1 MINKEILKEIIVEQK
16 KLFLNVK
23 NSYKRQV
30 LSSDS
35 FNTKILKTKEII
47 IITGARRCG
56 KSYLMKLIWQKIK
69 KEQKINDKQYLCFNF
84 EDERLINFNSNDFNT
99 VIESY
104 LELSQPDTKKMIY
117 LFFDEIQNI
126 PNWDKFLNRL
136 RENKKYKI
144 FVSGSNATLLSKEIS
159 SKLTGRN
166 IPITLHPFSFKEYVW
181 VKMPQFQENDIYDQE
196 KRIKIK
202 RIFGEYLKNG
212 GFPEIIRTG
221 YRPLLQEY
229 FKNIIYRD
237 IVLRYRIRHEA
248 SLREI
253 TNFLLTN
260 TGTAL
265 SFEEISKMTK
275 ISNLTTIKNYL
286 KYLEDSFL
294 FSIIPV
300 YDYSIKKQIY
310 NPDKTYICD
319 LGIYAELGFKFSQ
332 NAGKILE
339 NFVFNEL
346 QIKHHKIYYGPKIE
360 KNGEIDFVIT
370 EKNKITKLIQVCFN
384 LSDLKT
390 QDRET
395 TALLNTMKHYKLKQ
409 GTIFTN
415 DTERE
420 KEYPEGKISFIPAW
434 KHFLK

>member
-16 KLFLNVK
+16 KLFLNVQ
-23 NSYKRQV
+23 NSYKRQI
-30 LSSDS
+30 LSSDD
-35 FNTKILKTKEII
+35 FINKTLKTREII
-47 IITGARRCG
+47 IITGVRRCG
-56 KSYLMKLIWQKIK
+56 KSYLMKLIWKKIK
-69 KEQKINDKQYLCFNF
+69 KDKKIKEKQCLCFNF
-84 EDERLINFNSNDFNT
+84 EDERLINFSSDDFNT

-104 LELSQPDTKKMIY
+104 LELLEPDTKETIY
-117 LFFDEIQNI
+117 FFFDEIQNVQ
-126 PNWDKFLNRL
+126 NWDKFLSRL
-136 RENKKYKI
+136 RENKRYKI
-144 FVSGSNATLLSKEIS
+144 FVSGSNATLLSREIS

-166 IPITLHPFSFKEYVW
+166 IQVKLHPFSFKEYIW
-181 VKMPQFQENDIYDQE
+181 VKMPKFQKNDVYDQ
-196 KRIKIK
+196 KRKIEIKK
-202 RIFGEYLKNG
+202 MFTEYLENG
-212 GFPEIIRTG
+212 GFPEIIKTG

-237 IVLRYRIRHEA
+237 IVLRYRIKQEA

-260 TGTAL
+260 TGTTL
-265 SFEEISKMTK
+265 SLEEISKMTQ
-275 ISNLTTIKNYL
+275 TTSVATVKSYLEYL
-286 KYLEDSFL
+286 KDSFL
-294 FSIIPV
+294 FSIVPI

-360 KNGEIDFVIT
+360 KNGEIDFVVA
-370 EKNKITKLIQVCFN
+370 EKNKVTELVQVCFD
-384 LSDLKT
+384 LSNPKT
-390 QDRET
+390 EERET

-409 GTIFTN
+409 GIIFTN
-415 DTERE
+415 DTEKE
-420 KEYPEGKISFIPAW
+420 KKYSEGKISFIPSW
-434 KHFLK
+434 KYFLK